1 METIRIAWR
10 NLWRNKRRSLV
21 TIAAMTF
28 ALLVMILYS
37 GLGTGMLKSIMSNI
51 LDLEMGDIQVFDKA
65 YVDDPSLFSAI
76 ENDKALITRLEAA
89 GYRAAPRLLSAGLA
103 AAGDTS
109 AGVTLRG
116 IDTALDPKVGRIA
129 GHVDKGRWLDPGDPG
144 GVVIGRRLAQTLG
157 VKPGGEIVVLS
168 QGADGSMA
176 NDLYRV
182 RGVLGNVSDATDRT
196 GVFMTEEAFR
206 ELFVFPEGTH
216 QIIVRKPD
224 ALTLEAAQAEVRRMA
239 PGLDVKTWRELLPT
253 LANMSDSAVSMVYF
267 MFLLIDIIVAIVML
281 NAMLMAVFER
291 IRELGILKAIGMSPG
306 GVLRLII
313 VESLL
318 QTILAAA
325 AGSVLAVPGMMYL
338 ERVGIDT
345 GSLSGM
351 SVHGMSWD
359 PVMRAVPTVGAFVG
373 PIIILVVVIMIAVL
387 YPAIKA
393 ALIRPVRAIHHR

>member
-1 METIRIAWR
+1 METIRISWR

-37 GLGTGMLKSIMSNI
+37 GLGTGLVKSMMANI

-65 YVDDPSLFSAI
+65 YADDPSLFSAI
-76 ENDKALITRLEAA
+76 ENEKALLERLEAA

-116 IDTALDPKVGRIA
+116 IDLVRDPSVGRIA

-157 VKPGGEIVVLS
+157 VKPGAEIVVLS
-168 QGADGSMA
+168 QAADGSMA

-206 ELFVFPEGTH
+206 ELFVFPQGTH

-224 ALTLEAAQAEVRRMA
+224 ALTLEAARAEVRRMA

-253 LANMSDSAVSMVYF
+253 ISSMLDSAVGMVYV
-267 MFLLIDIIVAIVML
+267 MFLIIDIVVAIVIL

-306 GVLRLII
+306 GVMRLII

-318 QTILAAA
+318 QTALAAA
-325 AGSVLAVPGMMYL
+325 AGSALAVPGMGYL
-338 ERVGIDT
+338 ARVGIDT
-345 GSLSGM
+345 GRLSGI

-359 PVMRAVPTVGAFVG
+359 PVLRAVPTAGAFVG
-373 PIIILVVVIMIAVL
+373 PVIVLVVIVLIAVL
-387 YPAIKA
+387 YPAAKA
-393 ALIRPVRAIHHR
+393 ALIRPVRAIYHR